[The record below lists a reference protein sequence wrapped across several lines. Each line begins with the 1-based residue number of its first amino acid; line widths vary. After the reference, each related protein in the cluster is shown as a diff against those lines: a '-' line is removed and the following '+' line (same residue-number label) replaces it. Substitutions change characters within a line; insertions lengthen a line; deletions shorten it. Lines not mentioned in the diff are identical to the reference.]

1 MTNYHHDVDSLVII
15 PTYNEAENIALLIEA
30 IFATSIMLHVLI
42 VDDASPDGTSDIVAR
57 LQAKYNNRIHL
68 ITRTQKLGL
77 GTAYIAG
84 FKFALASNYE
94 YILTMDADFSH
105 PLDKLQTLY
114 EICKLAGYDVSIG
127 SRYVNGVNVIN
138 WPIGRVLLSYSANWM
153 ARYITGVPVMDLTA
167 GFQCYKRVVLETLD
181 LEGIKSIGYS
191 FQVEMKFLAWKY
203 GFKLKEIPIVFT
215 NRLRGYSKMSHHII
229 LEAFFR
235 IIKLKVSSLFK
246 KFHHPLK

>member
-105 PLDKLQTLY
+105 PIDKLQTLY
-114 EICKLAGYDVSIG
+114 ETCKREGSDLSIG

-153 ARYITGVPVMDLTA
+153 VRYITGVPVMDLTA
-167 GFQCYKRVVLETLD
+167 GFQCYKRIILETLD
-181 LEGIKSIGYS
+181 LEAIKSIGYS

-246 KFHHPLK
+246 KFHRSVK